1 MKVQGNTGR
10 LAVLIVGSS
19 LASAG
24 YGAVLPYLYAD
35 IATTRGLGGVAA
47 AVTFTA
53 FALGSLVAVPFAGRL
68 ADGSSPVLAAALSRV
83 GLAVAMLALGWAS
96 NAPMVWLASAGVGA
110 AVAVS
115 QPAVAVLLLAWT
127 PEERTRDVFAW
138 QFIGLNLALAAGGL
152 VGGLTVNLATPSGT
166 RPIYVFAAIAALAS
180 SVAVYAS
187 GRGRRTSALPAE
199 SSDTFGAFGYAAL
212 LKVKPVRW
220 LLIITGLLTLAC
232 YAQYDSGLPAYAID
246 ALHVKPSMLGVGVA
260 ANALIV
266 AALTGPVVAMTRK
279 HSPTTLLA
287 SCAALWVGCWL
298 VFGAPLLISGI
309 GSGAVVLGYAAISF
323 GETVMAPVLNP
334 FAATLAPDGAVGRT
348 LGAVTGAT
356 TMATAVGPAISGVL
370 LALGL
375 PAGFIVLQLAC
386 CLGAAWFALRLG
398 RLVHP
403 RAVVW
408 GLDVADDL
416 IYQR

>member
-1 MKVQGNTGR
+1 MQGNTGR
-10 LAVLIVGSS
+10 LAVLIIGSS

-35 IATTRGLGGVAA
+35 IANTRGLGGLAA

-53 FALGSLVAVPFAGRL
+53 FALGSLIAAPFAGRL
-68 ADGSSPVLAAALSRV
+68 ADGRSPVLVAALSRL
-83 GLAVAMLALGWAS
+83 GLAVAMIGLGWAT

-110 AVAVS
+110 AVAVT

-152 VGGLTVNLATPSGT
+152 VGGLTVNLSTPGGT
-166 RPIYVFAAIAALAS
+166 RPIYVFAALAALAS

-187 GRGRRTSALPAE
+187 GRGRRTAHVPEESAEGL
-199 SSDTFGAFGYAAL
+199 GYRAL
-212 LKVKPVRW
+212 LRIKPVRW
-220 LLIITGLLTLAC
+220 LLVITGLLTLAC
-232 YAQYDSGLPAYAID
+232 YAQYDSGLPAYAIG
-246 ALHVKPSMLGVGVA
+246 ALHVKPSTLGIGVA

-266 AALTGPVVAMTRK
+266 AALTGPVVAFTRK
-279 HSPTTLLA
+279 YSPTTLLA
-287 SCAALWVGCWL
+287 SCAILWIGCWV
-298 VFGAPLLISGI
+298 VFGAPLLIAGI

-334 FAATLAPDGAVGRT
+334 FAAMLAPDGAVGRT
-348 LGAVTGAT
+348 LGAVSGAT
-356 TMATAVGPAISGVL
+356 TIATAVGPAISGVL

-375 PAGFIVLQLAC
+375 PIGFIALQLLC
-386 CLGAAWFALRLG
+386 CVGAAWFALRLG
-398 RLVHP
+398 RLVRSDRP
-403 RAVVW
+403 AALVW
-408 GLDVADDL
+408 GLDTADDL
-416 IYQR
+416 IRLR